1 MTAALT
7 DKPARVTYVNGNHQL
22 TFMQLFFLFQRIT
35 LVLTL
40 FMISSPSIVWARG
53 FSFNAGADFTTGK
66 YGGVTSTDIW
76 YVPFTARYD
85 KDRASF
91 RVIVPYLNITGPG
104 NVLGPGIG
112 GIDGRGTI
120 IGGGGFGGGSS
131 IGGGVVVCDETSE
144 NCSGENPGRN
154 EDNSSSGGNP
164 GSGGGGVSG
173 GDDDDNSGPGGGG
186 DDDDDDNSGS
196 GGGGDDDDDDNS
208 GSGGGGDDDDDD
220 NSGSGGGG
228 DDDDDNSGSGGGGDD
243 DDDNS
248 GSGGG
253 GSDDNSEDDTPLR
266 QNKTAALA
274 LVGGIP
280 FGNESGLRSTNQ
292 SGIGDIITAF
302 SYNMFDHAPTG
313 IAFDI
318 TARLKIP
325 TASAKR
331 NLGTGEFD
339 YAVQGDLYKTMSKFI
354 FSATFGYRILGNPSG
369 LTFHN
374 VLYGAAGVAYR
385 LSETVTLGTSYN
397 MGQSPVRLDDSRD
410 LSLYLSQRVSNHFRL
425 NIYGLK
431 GFSDRS
437 PDWGGGINLRYVY

>member
-1 MTAALT
+1 
-7 DKPARVTYVNGNHQL
+7 
-22 TFMQLFFLFQRIT
+22 MQSFVFLQPINRLLLLFL
-35 LVLTL
+35 LC
-40 FMISSPSIVWARG
+40 SPTVVGAKG
-53 FSFNAGADFTTGK
+53 FSFGAGTDFTTGK
-66 YGGVTSTDIW
+66 YGGAASTDIW

-120 IGGGGFGGGSS
+120 IGGGAIGGGSS
-131 IGGGVVVCDETSE
+131 IGGGIVVCDEASE
-144 NCSGENPGRN
+144 DCSGENPGRN
-154 EDNSSSGGNP
+154 KDNSSSGGN
-164 GSGGGGVSG
+164 
-173 GDDDDNSGPGGGG
+173 
-186 DDDDDDNSGS
+186 SGS
-196 GGGGDDDDDDNS
+196 GGN
-208 GSGGGGDDDDDD
+208 GS
-220 NSGSGGGG
+220 G
-228 DDDDDNSGSGGGGDD
+228 DDDDDNSGSGGGDDDGGNSGSGGGDD
-243 DDDNS
+243 DGGNSGSGGGDDDGGNS

-253 GSDDNSEDDTPLR
+253 GDDGGNSGSGGGDGGNSGSDGGGDDGGNSGSGGGNDDNGSNDSDSSDDNDTPLR

-280 FGNESGLRSTNQ
+280 LGTESGLRSTTQ
-292 SGIGDIITAF
+292 SGLGDVVTAF
-302 SYNMFDHAPTG
+302 SYNMLDHAPSG

-325 TASAKR
+325 TASAKH
-331 NLGTGEFD
+331 NLGTGQID
-339 YAVQGDLYKTMSKFI
+339 YAIQGDLYKTMSRFI

-385 LSETVTLGTSYN
+385 MSDSVTLGTSYN
-397 MGQSPVRLDDSRD
+397 MGQSPVRLEDSRD
-410 LSLYLSQRVSNHFRL
+410 LSLYLSQRVSNQFRL

-437 PDWGGGINLRYVY
+437 PDWGGGINLRYLF

>member
-1 MTAALT
+1 MYPVL
-7 DKPARVTYVNGNHQL
+7 
-22 TFMQLFFLFQRIT
+22 MFQRMNRILLLL
-35 LVLTL
+35 LVC
-40 FMISSPSIVWARG
+40 SPSIVSAKG
-53 FSFNAGADFTTGK
+53 FSFGAGTDFTTGK
-66 YGGVTSTDIW
+66 YGGAASTDIW

-91 RVIVPYLNITGPG
+91 RVIIPYLNITGPG

-120 IGGGGFGGGSS
+120 IGGGAVGGGST
-131 IGGGVVVCDETSE
+131 IGGGIVVCDEASE
-144 NCSGENPGRN
+144 DCSGENPGRN
-154 EDNSSSGGNP
+154 EDNS
-164 GSGGGGVSG
+164 GSGGSG
-173 GDDDDNSGPGGGG
+173 SDDGDDDNSGNGGG

-196 GGGGDDDDDDNS
+196 GGGDDDGGNSGNGGGDDDGGNSGNGGGDDDGGNSGNGGGDDDGGNS
-208 GSGGGGDDDDDD
+208 GSGGGNDDGG
-220 NSGSGGGG
+220 NSGSGGGN
-228 DDDDDNSGSGGGGDD
+228 DDNRDNNGD
-243 DDDNS
+243 
-248 GSGGG
+248 
-253 GSDDNSEDDTPLR
+253 SEDDTPLR
-266 QNKTAALA
+266 QSKVAALA

-280 FGNESGLRSTNQ
+280 IGTEPGLRSTTQ
-292 SGIGDIITAF
+292 SGLGDIVTAF

-331 NLGTGEFD
+331 NLGTGQID
-339 YAVQGDLYKTMSKFI
+339 YAIQGDLYKTMSKFI

-385 LSETVTLGTSYN
+385 MSDSVTLGTSYN
-397 MGQSPVRLDDSRD
+397 MGQSPVRLEDSRD

-425 NIYGLK
+425 NIYGLR

-437 PDWGGGINLRYVY
+437 PDWGGGINLRYVF

>member
-1 MTAALT
+1 M
-7 DKPARVTYVNGNHQL
+7 N
-22 TFMQLFFLFQRIT
+22 RILLLL
-35 LVLTL
+35 LV
-40 FMISSPSIVWARG
+40 FSPSGALAKG
-53 FSFNAGADFTTGK
+53 FSFGAGTDFTTGK
-66 YGGVTSTDIW
+66 YGGADSTDIW

-120 IGGGGFGGGSS
+120 IGGGAVGGGSS
-131 IGGGVVVCDETSE
+131 IGGGIVVCDEASE
-144 NCSGENPGRN
+144 DCSGENPGRN
-154 EDNSSSGGNP
+154 EDNSSSGGNS
-164 GSGGGGVSG
+164 GSGGSG
-173 GDDDDNSGPGGGG
+173 SG

-196 GGGGDDDDDDNS
+196 GGGSGGSDDDDDNS
-208 GSGGGGDDDDDD
+208 GSGGGDDDGGNSGSGGGDDDGGNSGSGGDDD
-220 NSGSGGGG
+220 GGNSGSGGGDDDGGNSGSGGGG
-228 DDDDDNSGSGGGGDD
+228 GNDDGGGNSGSGGGNDD
-243 DDDNS
+243 DSENDN
-248 GSGGG
+248 
-253 GSDDNSEDDTPLR
+253 DAADDTPLR

-280 FGNESGLRSTNQ
+280 LGTEPGLRSTTQ
-292 SGIGDIITAF
+292 SGLGDIVTAF
-302 SYNMFDHAPTG
+302 SYNMFDHAPSG

-331 NLGTGEFD
+331 NLGTGQID
-339 YAVQGDLYKTMSKFI
+339 YAIQGDLYKTMSKFI

-385 LSETVTLGTSYN
+385 LSDNVTLGTSYN
-397 MGQSPVRLDDSRD
+397 MGQSPVRLEDSRD

-425 NIYGLK
+425 NIYGLR

-437 PDWGGGINLRYVY
+437 PDWGGGINLRYVF